1 MSQRMISR
9 YLKGISMSDKKTNFC
24 INLLLYGVFVF
35 YILLL
40 GLILFRTHHQTRS
53 VNLVPFR
60 GVVSY
65 ISGNDLVSGQDS
77 AAVLHAFALLN
88 LLANLFI
95 FVPCGVYITLFRKG
109 KGIWKNVLWVF
120 VISMV
125 VEIVQFITKFGIG
138 DIDDVILNSIG
149 GLIGVLICRLLYLI
163 CCDDLKVRRIIAISA
178 PIVGV
183 MSFVILFLAN
193 R

>member
-1 MSQRMISR
+1 MENKR
-9 YLKGISMSDKKTNFC
+9 KTNFC
-24 INLLLYGVFVF
+24 INLLLYGVFAL

-77 AAVLHAFALLN
+77 ADVLHAFALLN
-88 LLANLFI
+88 LLVNLFI

-120 VISMV
+120 VISML
-125 VEIVQFITKFGIG
+125 VEVVQFITKFGIG

-163 CCDDLKVRRIIAISA
+163 CNDDFKVRRIIAILA
-178 PIVGV
+178 PIVGI

-193 R
+193 N

>member
-1 MSQRMISR
+1 MENKRN
-9 YLKGISMSDKKTNFC
+9 TNFY
-24 INLLLYGVFVF
+24 INLLLYGVFAF

-53 VNLVPFR
+53 VNLVPFW

-88 LLANLFI
+88 LLANIFI

-109 KGIWKNVLWVF
+109 KGIWKNVLWIF
-120 VISMV
+120 VISTA
-125 VEIVQFITKFGIG
+125 VEIVQFIFKLGIG
-138 DIDDVILNSIG
+138 DIDDVILNTIG
-149 GLIGVLICRLLYLI
+149 GLLGVLICRSLYLI
-163 CCDDLKVRRIIAISA
+163 CKDDFKV
-178 PIVGV
+178 
-183 MSFVILFLAN
+183 
-193 R
+193 

>member
-1 MSQRMISR
+1 MENKR
-9 YLKGISMSDKKTNFC
+9 KTNFC
-24 INLLLYGVFVF
+24 INLLLYGVFAF

-40 GLILFRTHHQTRS
+40 GLILFRTHHPTRS

-77 AAVLHAFALLN
+77 AAVLHAFALIN
-88 LLANLFI
+88 LLANIFI

-120 VISMV
+120 VISMA

-163 CCDDLKVRRIIAISA
+163 CNDDFKVRRIIAILA

>member
-1 MSQRMISR
+1 
-9 YLKGISMSDKKTNFC
+9 MSDKRKINFC
-24 INLLLYGVFVF
+24 INLLLYGVFAF

-60 GVVSY
+60 GIISY
-65 ISGNDLVSGQDS
+65 LSGNDLVSGQDS
-77 AAVLHAFALLN
+77 VAVLHSFALIN
-88 LLANLFI
+88 LLANILI

-120 VISMV
+120 VISTV
-125 VEIVQFITKFGIG
+125 VEIVQFIFKFGIG

-149 GLIGVLICRLLYLI
+149 GLIGVLICRFLYVI
-163 CCDDLKVRRIIAISA
+163 CNDDLNVRRIIAILA

-193 R
+193 RR

>member
-1 MSQRMISR
+1 MENKR
-9 YLKGISMSDKKTNFC
+9 KTNFC
-24 INLLLYGVFVF
+24 INLLLYGVFAF

-77 AAVLHAFALLN
+77 ADVLHAFALLN

-120 VISMV
+120 VISML
-125 VEIVQFITKFGIG
+125 VEVVQFITKFGIG

-163 CCDDLKVRRIIAISA
+163 CNDDFKVRRIIAILA
-178 PIVGV
+178 PIVGI

-193 R
+193 N

>member
-1 MSQRMISR
+1 MENKR
-9 YLKGISMSDKKTNFC
+9 KTNFC
-24 INLLLYGVFVF
+24 INLLLYGVFAF

-40 GLILFRTHHQTRS
+40 GLILFRTHHPTRS

-77 AAVLHAFALLN
+77 ADVLHAFALLN

-120 VISMV
+120 VISML
-125 VEIVQFITKFGIG
+125 VEVVQFITKFGIG

-163 CCDDLKVRRIIAISA
+163 CNDDFKVRRIIAILA
-178 PIVGV
+178 PIVGI

-193 R
+193 N

>member
-1 MSQRMISR
+1 MEN
-9 YLKGISMSDKKTNFC
+9 KKKTDFY

-35 YILLL
+35 YIILI
-40 GLILFRTHHQTRS
+40 GLILFRTHHPARS
-53 VNLVPFR
+53 VNLIPFR

-88 LLANLFI
+88 LLANIFI

-109 KGIWKNVLWVF
+109 KGIWMNALWVF
-120 VISMV
+120 VISTV
-125 VEIVQFITKFGIG
+125 VEIVQYIFKLGIG

-149 GLIGVLICRLLYLI
+149 GLIGVLICRLLYVI
-163 CCDDLKVRRIIAISA
+163 CNDDLKVRRIIAIFA

-183 MSFVILFLAN
+183 MSFSILFFAN
-193 R
+193 RI

>member
-1 MSQRMISR
+1 MENKR
-9 YLKGISMSDKKTNFC
+9 KTNFY
-24 INLLLYGVFVF
+24 INLLLYGVFAF

-40 GLILFRTHHQTRS
+40 GLILFRTHHPTRS

-77 AAVLHAFALLN
+77 AAVLHAFAPIN
-88 LLANLFI
+88 LLANIFI
-95 FVPCGVYITLFRKG
+95 FVPCGVYITLFKKG

-163 CCDDLKVRRIIAISA
+163 CNDDFKVRGIIAILA
-178 PIVGV
+178 PIVGI